1 MLGSRV
7 NATLR
12 SRLTAVAVRDRETD
26 FGSPPDLG
34 LARTASLTRTPL
46 RSVQHVSAL
55 RRPATPTRPLTG
67 GDCTRSGQATARDL
81 SQPST
86 LAPHARRRSVKRE
99 APSLALG
106 RLLLLLLLDVL
117 LLIHIILHLEP
128 FERVPIPPR
137 PIGQADLRAQRARRG
152 EMARLIAACSAAA
165 YTPARLA
172 DRVRAGLGSGRVR
185 TTAERPPPVARK

>member
-1 MLGSRV
+1 MLGCAR
-7 NATLR
+7 A
-12 SRLTAVAVRDRETD
+12 RDAD

-55 RRPATPTRPLTG
+55 RRRATPTRPLTG
-67 GDCTRSGQATARDL
+67 GAARSGQATARDL

-117 LLIHIILHLEP
+117 LLIHLILHLEP

-152 EMARLIAACSAAA
+152 EVARHIAACSAAA